1 MVEEALKETIVKQS
15 KKIRELETLI
25 KRKDEYIEILRREKQ
40 EEKEK
45 NERKKEE

>member
-1 MVEEALKETIVKQS
+1 MVEEALKEMIGKQS
-15 KKIRELETLI
+15 QKIRRLETLV